1 MSKKVGPYIVDTLI
15 AVNKSNKEVEEL
27 EKEWQDAKNRLR
39 IAKDVLEENMS
50 KLHEQMK
57 EEKELVVKLKSGLY
71 GIRTLGEC
79 VIVDPIHI
87 NIEEK

>member
-27 EKEWQDAKNRLR
+27 EKEWQDVKNRLR
-39 IAKDVLEENMS
+39 IAKDVLEEKIS

-71 GIRTLGEC
+71 GIRMVGEY
-79 VIVDPIHI
+79 VYVDPIHI